1 MTELK
6 KINKYISK
14 LRALANELHII
25 TNAIKD
31 GELTLEEYNDAI
43 MEEHKLSWD
52 LIDLYERINLL
63 IDGLEDVED
72 KDRSELR
79 RTSDKIMNPIKEKQ
93 LRKHI

>member
-6 KINKYISK
+6 RINNYIAK
-14 LRALANELHII
+14 LRALANELHIVS
-25 TNAIKD
+25 NSIKD
-31 GELTLEEYNDAI
+31 GELTLDEYNDAI
-43 MEEHKLSWD
+43 IDEHTISWD

-63 IDGLEDVED
+63 IDGLEDIED
-72 KDRSELR
+72 KDRLELR

>member
-6 KINKYISK
+6 KINNYISK

-43 MEEHKLSWD
+43 MDEYKLSWD